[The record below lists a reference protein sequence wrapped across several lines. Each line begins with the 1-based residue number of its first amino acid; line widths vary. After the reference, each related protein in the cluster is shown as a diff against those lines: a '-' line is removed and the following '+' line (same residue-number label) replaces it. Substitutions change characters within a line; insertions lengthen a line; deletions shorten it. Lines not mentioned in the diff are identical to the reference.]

1 MAAALPSVHDFE
13 KLETEITKVIYRQT
27 PNVPLSQFDLFKE
40 LLDIYQVTAPELR
53 NHLKMN
59 MMIIMRTLSTHYPGI
74 DTIKN
79 GENIS
84 LVLLDED
91 KPFNKDEYV
100 ILPGSTPSATGSI
113 KTTESMPLE
122 KEVIFW
128 IVDND
133 IDYSITK
140 EDLKGNT
147 ILHYLV
153 KLSDIERIKKVLIKY
168 PKLTFFDRNQEG
180 IAPIDLITDQ
190 RLNLLIFNM
199 LFERLNKLEKQVV
212 ANDDANNNMFN
223 QVVFAHKNT
232 DTMVFFIMIFVAF
245 LFYKVLV
252 R

>member
-1 MAAALPSVHDFE
+1 MSTPSVHDFE
-13 KLETEITKVIYRQT
+13 KLETEISKVVYRQT
-27 PNVPLSQFDLFKE
+27 PNEPLSQYDLYKE
-40 LLDIYQVTAPELR
+40 LLDIYNVTAPDLK
-53 NHLKMN
+53 NNLKMN
-59 MMIIMRTLSTHYPGI
+59 MLIVMRTLPYHYPGI
-74 DTIKN
+74 KTIQK
-79 GENIS
+79 GENTS

-91 KPFNKDEYV
+91 APFNEADYISV
-100 ILPGSTPSATGSI
+100 IDNQTSKIIASKQSET
-113 KTTESMPLE
+113 MPLQE
-122 KEVIFW
+122 EVVRW

-153 KLSDIERIKKVLIKY
+153 KLSDIDRINKVLIKY

-190 RLNLLIFNM
+190 RINLMIFNM
-199 LFERLNKLEKQVV
+199 LFERINKLEKQVV
-212 ANDDANNNMFN
+212 TNDDANNNMFN
-223 QVVFAHKNT
+223 QVVYAHKNT
-232 DTMVFFIMIFVAF
+232 DTMVFFILISIAY

>member
-1 MAAALPSVHDFE
+1 MPAPSVHDFE
-13 KLETEITKVIYRQT
+13 KLETEISKVVYRQT
-27 PNVPLSQFDLFKE
+27 PNEPLSQYDLYKE
-40 LLDIYQVTAPELR
+40 LLDVYEISAPDLK

-59 MMIIMRTLSTHYPGI
+59 MLIVMRTLPHHYPGI
-74 DTIKN
+74 KTVQN
-79 GENIS
+79 GETTS

-91 KPFNKDEYV
+91 KPFREEDYV
-100 ILPGSTPSATGSI
+100 IPSTPVATG
-113 KTTESMPLE
+113 KTVPVKQSESMPLE

-153 KLSDIERIKKVLIKY
+153 KLSDIDRIKKILVKY

-190 RLNLLIFNM
+190 KINLLIFNM
-199 LFERLNKLEKQVV
+199 LFEKINNIEKREKDLQQELNS
-212 ANDDANNNMFN
+212 FSN
-223 QVVFAHKNT
+223 QIVFAIKNS
-232 DTMVFFIMIFVAF
+232 DTMTFFLLIAIAF
-245 LFYKVLV
+245 LYVKTFLM
-252 R
+252 